1 MDCTNCVGRR
11 NSRTHGPIGSLKRAT
26 VRNGAKRGMIVHVF
40 DSIVIVEIYR
50 WKVTMVTVLVGYIT
64 RVWGR
69 HTGTGVSRGECMAV
83 NVWRRWDS

>member
-11 NSRTHGPIGSLKRAT
+11 NSRTDGPIGSLKRAT

-40 DSIVIVEIYR
+40 DSIVIVEIYW

-64 RVWGR
+64 GMWGR
-69 HTGTGVSRGECMAV
+69 DTGTGVSRGKCMAV
-83 NVWRRWDS
+83 KVWRRWHS